1 MVRVGSKEILL
12 PRLDIERV
20 VALEQRQC
28 FAHLNIKES
37 GGKSVMSNILGGTA
51 LSCQQSLSLA
61 DFEMAEKKE
70 TTLKKLEAKIS
81 ASSFE
86 NESLSKNQ
94 IISDR

>member
-1 MVRVGSKEILL
+1 
-12 PRLDIERV
+12 
-20 VALEQRQC
+20 
-28 FAHLNIKES
+28 
-37 GGKSVMSNILGGTA
+37 MSNILGGTA